1 MCCFSV
7 SQPADTFIHS
17 ATAVLCSDANVS
29 CSCAHHLFY
38 HIYGIL
44 ICHAH
49 ISTNIRLRRI
59 YSRHYRV
66 SHKLNVFHMGAAVM
80 ANYEKKPQC
89 SSKTGFS
96 QSLGSPDLLNYWWQL
111 GDLPYP
117 KISSMDWIAFVFEV
131 DFWYLR

>member
-29 CSCAHHLFY
+29 CSRTHHLFY

-59 YSRHYRV
+59 YSRHYGV
-66 SHKLNVFHMGAAVM
+66 SHTLNFLHMGAAVM
-80 ANYEKKPQC
+80 ANYEKSHNALQ
-89 SSKTGFS
+89 
-96 QSLGSPDLLNYWWQL
+96 QL
-111 GDLPYP
+111 GFLSHLTHLICSTTGGCLVTCLIQRLVQWIGLPLCL
-117 KISSMDWIAFVFEV
+117 K
-131 DFWYLR
+131 